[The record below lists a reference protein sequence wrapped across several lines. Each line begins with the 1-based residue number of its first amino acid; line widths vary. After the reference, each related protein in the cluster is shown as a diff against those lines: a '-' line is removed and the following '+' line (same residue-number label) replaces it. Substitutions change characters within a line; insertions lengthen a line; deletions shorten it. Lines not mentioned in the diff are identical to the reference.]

1 MNRTKGT
8 EPSKTN
14 LRVRSVKIAPYGY
27 NCKLSLLT
35 VNTFWFVS
43 VKRYLSLK
51 RLRNTGN
58 V

>member
-1 MNRTKGT
+1 MKRTKGT
-8 EPSKTN
+8 EPSNPN
-14 LRVRSVKIAPYGY
+14 LKVRSVKIAPYGY
-27 NCKLSLLT
+27 NCKISLLA